1 MKMIEAFKQEMRKSL
16 IETEQNKNKI
26 QELEENTNQKL

>member
-1 MKMIEAFKQEMRKSL
+1 MKMLEAFKQEMRKSL
-16 IETEQNKNKI
+16 KETGQNKNKI